1 MNTFKETG
9 YFIGTM
15 ELNQE
20 NSFSSLF
27 HLAKQIRMKLGRQ
40 GYLLDHYL
48 SIFFDAVYQL
58 RPQDA
63 LDDASEA
70 ADPYRKICESV
81 LDTSERMKREP
92 LYDKTLAAII
102 SRLQIISHYEPLTQ
116 MSLLYIV
123 MADEFFS
130 DAVKNF
136 TRKQEM
142 ALYGILDFVRLREI
156 YEQIAQ
162 ITGEPAMETLNLKLR
177 QKFLITQQL
186 MVFAQN
192 FTYDIL
198 GWLVFRDIE
207 SSKQMFQ
214 LILDDMH
221 G

>member
-102 SRLQIISHYEPLTQ
+102 SRLQIISHNEPLTQ

-136 TRKQEM
+136 TGKQEM

-162 ITGEPAMETLNLKLR
+162 IAGEPAMETLNLKLR

-214 LILDDMH
+214 LILDEMH
-221 G
+221 E

>member
-15 ELNQE
+15 ELDQE

-27 HLAKQIRMKLGRQ
+27 HLAKQIRVKLGRQ

-48 SIFFDAVYQL
+48 SIFFDAVYHL

-81 LDTSERMKREP
+81 LDTSERMKGEP

-102 SRLQIISHYEPLTQ
+102 SRLQIISHNEPLTQ

-123 MADEFFS
+123 MADDFFS

-142 ALYGILDFVRLREI
+142 ALYSILDFVRLREI

-192 FTYDIL
+192 FTHDVL

-221 G
+221 E

>member
-1 MNTFKETG
+1 MYIFNEAKDFL
-9 YFIGTM
+9 GTA
-15 ELNQE
+15 EVE
-20 NSFSSLF
+20 SDNSFASLF
-27 HLAKQIRMKLGRQ
+27 HLAKQIRTKLGRQ

-48 SIFFDAVYQL
+48 SIFFDAVYHL

-81 LDTSERMKREP
+81 LDTSERMKGEP
-92 LYDKTLAAII
+92 LYDKALAAII
-102 SRLQIISHYEPLTQ
+102 SRLQIISHNEPLTQ

-123 MADEFFS
+123 MADDFFS

-142 ALYGILDFVRLREI
+142 ALYSILDFVRLREI

-192 FTYDIL
+192 FTHDVL

-221 G
+221 E

>member
-1 MNTFKETG
+1 MNIFKETG

-15 ELNQE
+15 ELEQE

-70 ADPYRKICESV
+70 AGPYRKICESV
-81 LDTSERMKREP
+81 LDTSERMKGEP

-102 SRLQIISHYEPLTQ
+102 SRLQIISHNEPLTQ

-142 ALYGILDFVRLREI
+142 ALYGILDSVRLREI

-162 ITGEPAMETLNLKLR
+162 ITGEPVMETLDLKLR

-186 MVFAQN
+186 KVFAQN
-192 FTYDIL
+192 FTYDVL

-221 G
+221 E

>member
-1 MNTFKETG
+1 MNIFKETG

-15 ELNQE
+15 ELKQE

-27 HLAKQIRMKLGRQ
+27 HLAKQIRVKLGRQ

-48 SIFFDAVYQL
+48 SIFFDAVYHL

-70 ADPYRKICESV
+70 AGPYRKTCESV
-81 LDTSERMKREP
+81 LDTSERMKGEP

-162 ITGEPAMETLNLKLR
+162 IAGEPAMETLNLKLR

-192 FTYDIL
+192 FTYDVL
-198 GWLVFRDIE
+198 GRLVFRDIE

-214 LILDDMH
+214 FILDDMH

>member
-48 SIFFDAVYQL
+48 SIFFDAVYHL

-136 TRKQEM
+136 TGKQEM

-192 FTYDIL
+192 FTYDVL
-198 GWLVFRDIE
+198 GRLVFRDIE

-214 LILDDMH
+214 LILDEMH
-221 G
+221 E

>member
-1 MNTFKETG
+1 MNIFKETG

-27 HLAKQIRMKLGRQ
+27 HLAKQIRVKLGRQ

-48 SIFFDAVYQL
+48 SIFFDAVYHL

-81 LDTSERMKREP
+81 LDTSERMKGEP

-162 ITGEPAMETLNLKLR
+162 IAGEPAMETLNLKLR

-192 FTYDIL
+192 FTYDVL
-198 GWLVFRDIE
+198 GRLVFRDIE

-214 LILDDMH
+214 FILDDMH